1 MKDIQPNTQAII
13 PFAILD
19 AFRQIENIYE
29 GRLFG
34 WCLAKAQSVLK
45 LYNKDLSDIN
55 MEFALD
61 VARIKLPVRYLL
73 APTDHNYNNATKGFT
88 LANKTL
94 DYERGGRVF
103 KLNIIAFPE
112 LVKENGKPYVTF
124 LLHKDIWHALL
135 NFGKGFRVISL
146 NAYLSLSSTYSLV
159 MYILVSN
166 QRQPIV
172 WRTDKLKQALGLA
185 DNKSVANNN
194 NFFRRVLDPARTEL
208 NEKCPTTFDYT
219 AARSGRGGGYNEI
232 TIIPRLSAP
241 VTPPSADHA
250 KDELIARQR
259 LRLDDDV
266 IMYLTENFSMEP
278 HEIEQVEKI
287 TQAKRM
293 DKLQLLDK
301 LSQVKE
307 IYHRTKRIKN
317 VKGYIINTLK
327 RA

>member
-1 MKDIQPNTQAII
+1 MNKTTPKTSAIV

-19 AFRQIENIYE
+19 AFRQIENMYE

-55 MEFALD
+55 LEFALD
-61 VARIKLPVRYLL
+61 VARVRLPVRYLL
-73 APTDHNYNNATKGFT
+73 APNEHNYNNATKGFT
-88 LANKTL
+88 LATKTL
-94 DYERGGRVF
+94 DYERGGRVY

-112 LVKENGKPYVTF
+112 LVKDGGHSYVTF

-146 NAYLSLSSTYSLV
+146 QAYLSLSSTYSLV
-159 MYILVSN
+159 MYIIVSN
-166 QRQPIV
+166 QTQPIV
-172 WRTDKLKQALGLA
+172 WRTEKLKQALGLDGA
-185 DNKSVANNN
+185 SGAKNNN
-194 NFFRRVLDPARTEL
+194 NFFTRYLDPIRKEL

-219 AARSGRGGGYNEI
+219 AQRSGRGGGYNEI
-232 TIIPRLSAP
+232 TIIPKLSQP
-241 VTPPSADHA
+241 VTPPTADHA

-266 IMYLTENFSMEP
+266 IMYLTANFGFKA
-278 HEIEQVEKI
+278 HEIEQVEKVA
-287 TQAKRM
+287 TAKKM
-293 DKLQLLDK
+293 SKEMLLGKLGD
-301 LSQVKE
+301 VKE
-307 IYHRTKRIKN
+307 YSLRTNRIKN
-317 VKGYIINTLK
+317 IKGYIINTLK

>member
-1 MKDIQPNTQAII
+1 M

-19 AFRQIENIYE
+19 AFRQIENMYE

-55 MEFALD
+55 LEFALD
-61 VARIKLPVRYLL
+61 VARVRLPVRYLL
-73 APTDHNYNNATKGFT
+73 APNEHNYNNATKGFT
-88 LANKTL
+88 LATKTL
-94 DYERGGRVF
+94 DYERGGRVY

-112 LVKENGKPYVTF
+112 LVKDGCHSYVTF

-146 NAYLSLSSTYSLV
+146 QAYLSLSSTYSLV
-159 MYILVSN
+159 MYIIVSN
-166 QRQPIV
+166 QTQPIV
-172 WRTDKLKQALGLA
+172 WRTDKLKQALGLDGA
-185 DNKSVANNN
+185 SGAKNNN
-194 NFFRRVLDPARTEL
+194 NFFTRYLDPIRKEL

-232 TIIPRLSAP
+232 TIIPKLSQP
-241 VTPPSADHA
+241 VTPPTADHA

-266 IMYLTENFSMEP
+266 IMYLTANFHFEA
-278 HEIEQVEKI
+278 HEIEQVEKVA
-287 TQAKRM
+287 TAKKM
-293 DKLQLLDK
+293 SKGTLLGKLGD
-301 LSQVKE
+301 VKE
-307 IYHRTKRIKN
+307 YSLRTNRIKN
-317 VKGYIINTLK
+317 IKGYIINTLK

>member
-1 MKDIQPNTQAII
+1 MKDTQPNTSAIV

-55 MEFALD
+55 LEFALD
-61 VARIKLPVRYLL
+61 VARITLPVRYLL
-73 APTDHNYNNATKGFT
+73 ALTDHNYNNATKGFS

-94 DYERGGRVF
+94 DYERGNRVY

-112 LVKENGKPYVTF
+112 LVKEDGKTYVTF

-146 NAYLSLSSTYSLV
+146 SAYLSLSSTYSLV

-166 QRQPIV
+166 QRQAIT
-172 WRTDKLKQALGLA
+172 WRTEKLKQALGLEGS
-185 DNKSVANNN
+185 KSVANNN
-194 NFFRRVLDPARTEL
+194 NFFRRVLDPARKEL

-219 AARSGRGGGYNEI
+219 AARSGRGGGFNEI
-232 TIIPRLSAP
+232 TIIPRLSEP
-241 VTPPSADHA
+241 VTPPTADRA

-259 LRLDDDV
+259 LRLDDEIV
-266 IMYLTENFSMEP
+266 MYLIENFSMEP
-278 HEIEQVEKI
+278 HEIEQVERI
-287 TQAKRM
+287 TQAKKM
-293 DKLQLLDK
+293 DRVQLLEK

-307 IYHRTKRIKN
+307 IHLRTQRIKN
-317 VKGYIINTLK
+317 IKGYIINTLK